1 MLHLD
6 SAAAVGRRARMAEKA
21 TQTGF
26 ARWLDKAEMTV
37 EEAAEALG
45 MQRQR
50 LHELIAGKSYRA
62 GRPATPD
69 LLTRFSM
76 AALLAEIEIPAS
88 LKKLSSNPRDRRLL
102 LAIAAAMKGV
112 KPWPDSPG

>member
-1 MLHLD
+1 
-6 SAAAVGRRARMAEKA
+6 MAEKA

-26 ARWLDKAEMTV
+26 ARWLDEAEMTV